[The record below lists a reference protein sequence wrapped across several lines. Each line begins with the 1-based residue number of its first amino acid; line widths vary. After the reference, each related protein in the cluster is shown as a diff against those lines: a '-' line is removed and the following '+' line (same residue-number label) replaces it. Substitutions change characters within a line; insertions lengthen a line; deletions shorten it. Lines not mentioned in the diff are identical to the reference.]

1 MNALAWPFAK
11 LEDVVGTVI
20 VVIIVII
27 SVVAQLINKAREVQ
41 KEAGR
46 HAGPV
51 PPQGGERQDP
61 LGDEIEE
68 FLKRAAQRRQ
78 TAGGGRPAPQASAPA
93 GGGSPPPPRRLVEQ
107 PVAAELIPEEGQPE
121 SVAAHVRD
129 HLSPA
134 KFAPVSQELGRE
146 VTELDTKMQR
156 HLQDKFDHRVG
167 RLAGMGGQSA
177 QVQSAVDLETT
188 AERRRGG
195 APVSAP
201 WRRCLPIP
209 SPCARPS
216 CFRRYS
222 TGPNPAGAESHQV
235 SSTSRGGWG
244 KAKHAPAPNS
254 LGHRSAGAP
263 GRVLC

>member
-1 MNALAWPFAK
+1 MNLPVWPLAK

-20 VVIIVII
+20 VLIIVII

-46 HAGPV
+46 RAGPV
-51 PPQGGERQDP
+51 PPKAGEGQDP
-61 LGDEIEE
+61 LADEIEE

-78 TAGGGRPAPQASAPA
+78 AAGGGRPAAQAPA
-93 GGGSPPPPRRLVEQ
+93 PAVGVSPPQPRRLVEQ

-121 SVAAHVRD
+121 SVAAHVRE
-129 HLSPA
+129 HLSSA

-188 AERRRGG
+188 AERAAGG
-195 APVSAP
+195 TS
-201 WRRCLPIP
+201 L
-209 SPCARPS
+209 
-216 CFRRYS
+216 S
-222 TGPNPAGAESHQV
+222 TLAAMFANPASVRQAIVLSEVLNRPES
-235 SSTSRGGWG
+235 RW
-244 KAKHAPAPNS
+244 A
-254 LGHRSAGAP
+254 
-263 GRVLC
+263 

>member
-46 HAGPV
+46 RAGPV
-51 PPQGGERQDP
+51 PPKAGEGQDP

-68 FLKRAAQRRQ
+68 FLKRRQ
-78 TAGGGRPAPQASAPA
+78 AGGGRPAPQASAPA
-93 GGGSPPPPRRLVEQ
+93 GGGSPPPTRRLVEQ
-107 PVAAELIPEEGQPE
+107 PVAAELIPEEGQPQ
-121 SVAAHVRD
+121 SVAAHVRE

-188 AERRRGG
+188 AERAAG
-195 APVSAP
+195 ATS
-201 WRRCLPIP
+201 L
-209 SPCARPS
+209 
-216 CFRRYS
+216 S
-222 TGPNPAGAESHQV
+222 TLAAMFANPASVRQAIVLSEILNRPESRW
-235 SSTSRGGWG
+235 S
-244 KAKHAPAPNS
+244 
-254 LGHRSAGAP
+254 
-263 GRVLC
+263 